1 MDPMFV
7 VTVTTTLLF
16 VLAKFIEYKYF
27 QGEEKKPLKDTVR
40 DTLIVMICSLA
51 SSYVFFQ
58 FNDSIHDFFDVVTE
72 SKVAS
77 GAATQVFTD
86 KPNF

>member
-1 MDPMFV
+1 MEPMFV
-7 VTVTTTLLF
+7 VAVTTTLLF

-40 DTLIVMICSLA
+40 DTLIVMACALA

-58 FNDSIHDFFDVVTE
+58 FQGSINDFFDVVTE

>member
-7 VTVTTTLLF
+7 VTVATTLLF

-27 QGEEKKPLKDTVR
+27 QVEDNKPLKDTVR
-40 DTLIVMICSLA
+40 DILIVMVCSLA
-51 SSYVFFQ
+51 SSYLFFQ
-58 FNDSIHDFFDVVTE
+58 FQGSIHDFFDIVTE
-72 SKVAS
+72 SKVVND
-77 GAATQVFTD
+77 AATQVFTD